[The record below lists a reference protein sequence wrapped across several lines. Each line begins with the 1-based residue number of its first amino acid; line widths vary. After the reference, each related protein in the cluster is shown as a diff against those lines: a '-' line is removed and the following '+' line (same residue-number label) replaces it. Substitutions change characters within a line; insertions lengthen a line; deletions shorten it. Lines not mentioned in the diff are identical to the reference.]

1 MKKRVLF
8 LLILTLSIL
17 SGSAQDFASRF
28 LRTCGEDSTL
38 TCISISPKMMDE
50 VLKSK
55 DDNEDVEKMM
65 DIISDLKSM
74 QILTSKK
81 NSQIHFEKAKRMLEK
96 NANRYI
102 PFASYREG
110 TENCQ
115 ISIRKKGETIIE
127 LVMLQKKEDRFRII
141 NFTGNM
147 DQDFIHRL
155 IDAMNPKS

>member
-1 MKKRVLF
+1 MKRVLF
-8 LLILTLSIL
+8 LLILTLGTL
-17 SGSAQDFASRF
+17 TVSAQDFASRF
-28 LRTCGEDSTL
+28 LKTCSEDSTL
-38 TCISISPKMMDE
+38 TCISVSPKMMDE

-55 DDNEDVEKMM
+55 DDSEDVDRMK

-81 NSQIHFEKAKRMLEK
+81 NSQIHFEKAKRMLE
-96 NANRYI
+96 NNMNRYI

-110 TENCQ
+110 AESCQ
-115 ISIRKKGETIIE
+115 ISIRKRGGVIIE

-155 IDAMNPKS
+155 MNAMNPKS